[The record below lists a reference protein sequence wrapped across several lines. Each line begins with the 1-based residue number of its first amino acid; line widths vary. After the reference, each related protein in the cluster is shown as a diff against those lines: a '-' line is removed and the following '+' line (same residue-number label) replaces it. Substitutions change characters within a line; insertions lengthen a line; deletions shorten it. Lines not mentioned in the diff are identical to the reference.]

1 MKNRVFEYILL
12 CLLTLASLYIFKESY
27 KILFQEIPK
36 VSYPVF
42 KIEKI
47 INREG
52 YDVHFVLNTFSI
64 LNLSV
69 LFFSGFIIGLSLFTV
84 IKRVFKKDIEWTKV
98 LKIESAVF
106 LVVLVLVFFIVTGVA
121 VSAG

>member
-1 MKNRVFEYILL
+1 MKNKVFEYILL

-27 KILFQEIPK
+27 KILFQEISK

-52 YDVHFVLNTFSI
+52 YDVHFVLNTFCI
-64 LNLSV
+64 LNLLV
-69 LFFSGFIIGLSLFTV
+69 LFFSGFIIGLTIFAV
-84 IKRVFKKDIEWTKV
+84 IKRVFKKNIEWTKV